1 MVVSMGMTLVIAV
14 RGLDISVGA
23 VVAIAATVAALMI
36 GGSFSASGDVASRF
50 PLWIAL
56 VTALGV
62 AAACGL
68 WNGLLVVKAGMQ
80 PIVATLI
87 LMVAGRGIAQLLT
100 GGQIITVYYAPF
112 FTLGNGF
119 LLGIPVALWIA
130 AALWGLLHLVLSRSA
145 LGLFIRAIGG
155 NPEAARVAGVR
166 SSAITLCVYT
176 FCGLAAGVAG
186 LIISSNVK
194 SADANNAGQL
204 LELDAILAVTL
215 GGTAL
220 TGGRFT
226 LAGTVIGALIIQ
238 TLTSMIYSL
247 GVPPEVNLVV
257 KAALVFAVMLLQSAE
272 FRALVLRGVRASRAR
287 VPHEPPP
294 AAARRH
300 HAAVRRHGGIR
311 RDPLRR
317 VSLAA
322 GVPQPAHRQRL
333 PVRGGG
339 GHDLRDPLRRHRSVG
354 RRGHRAHHHDFR
366 GAAQRGLESVR
377 GHGSGAVVRRA
388 VRRAAGFPDPAL
400 RARALHRD
408 AGRHVPRTRLLLSH
422 QHRVHP
428 DQRRNLR
435 GIAQARIPVGLD
447 ASLTVG
453 ALIALARGRG
463 RHAHRACHRVRPHR
477 VRHRRRRILRAA
489 HGPAGR
495 VRPRSASI
503 Y

>member
-1 MVVSMGMTLVIAV
+1 M
-14 RGLDISVGA
+14 
-23 VVAIAATVAALMI
+23 AII
-36 GGSFSASGDVASRF
+36 
-50 PLWIAL
+50 
-56 VTALGV
+56 TALAV

-100 GGQIITVYYAPF
+100 GGQIITVYYPPF

-119 LLGIPVALWIA
+119 LLGLPVALWIA
-130 AALWGLLHLVLSRSA
+130 GSLWAALHLVMSRTA
-145 LGLFIRAIGG
+145 LGLFVRSIGG

-186 LIISSNVK
+186 LIVSSNVK

-272 FRALVLRGVRASRAR
+272 FRQLVARVARPDKPLRG
-287 VPHEPPP
+287 EK
-294 AAARRH
+294 
-300 HAAVRRHGGIR
+300 
-311 RDPLRR
+311 
-317 VSLAA
+317 
-322 GVPQPAHRQRL
+322 Q
-333 PVRGGG
+333 
-339 GHDLRDPLRRHRSVG
+339 
-354 RRGHRAHHHDFR
+354 
-366 GAAQRGLESVR
+366 
-377 GHGSGAVVRRA
+377 
-388 VRRAAGFPDPAL
+388 
-400 RARALHRD
+400 
-408 AGRHVPRTRLLLSH
+408 
-422 QHRVHP
+422 
-428 DQRRNLR
+428 
-435 GIAQARIPVGLD
+435 
-447 ASLTVG
+447 
-453 ALIALARGRG
+453 
-463 RHAHRACHRVRPHR
+463 
-477 VRHRRRRILRAA
+477 
-489 HGPAGR
+489 
-495 VRPRSASI
+495 
-503 Y
+503 